1 MKLKMAPNS
10 LFAVLLRS
18 PWWISLAIAA
28 VFVVLAQAF
37 LPPDYRGPFSLGAFP
52 FVVIGAIAFWRQLK
66 APSASESQAILDAVR
81 GMPWTALRNLLV
93 QAYTREGFEVERIE
107 GAADLV
113 LRRGATTTLVAAK
126 RWKAAHHGE
135 ETVSALV
142 AAARQRDASRCVYVA
157 LGELSPNA
165 RRVANAQQVEV
176 LDGAGLVLLLRGLP
190 LPA

>member
-18 PWWISLAIAA
+18 PWWISLGIAA

-66 APSASESQAILDAVR
+66 APSAGESQAILQTVR
-81 GMPWTALRNLLV
+81 GMPWSAFRAALT
-93 QAYTREGFEVERIE
+93 QAYTRDGFNVERTE

-113 LRRGATTTLVAAK
+113 LRRAGTTTLVAAK

-135 ETVSALV
+135 DTV
-142 AAARQRDASRCVYVA
+142 AALHAAAQRQDASRCIYVA

-165 RRVANAQQVEV
+165 LRVAKAHQIEV
-176 LDGAGLVLLLRGLP
+176 LDGAGLVVLLRGLP